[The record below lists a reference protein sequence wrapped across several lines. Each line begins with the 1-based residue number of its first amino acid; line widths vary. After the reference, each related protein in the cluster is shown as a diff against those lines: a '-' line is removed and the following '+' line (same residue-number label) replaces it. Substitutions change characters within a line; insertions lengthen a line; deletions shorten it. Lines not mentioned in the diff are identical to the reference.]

1 MKTRVLSLLLACVLG
16 LSLCA
21 CSGGGQMET
30 SIAEDLFTQTIDKED
45 RSVQESDK
53 IVITDQLGRTI
64 EFDEPPPEAGYNNH
78 AIPYIFYAVMGE

>member
-45 RSVQESDK
+45 RSVQD
-53 IVITDQLGRTI
+53 
-64 EFDEPPPEAGYNNH
+64 H
-78 AIPYIFYAVMGE
+78 

>member
-30 SIAEDLFTQTIDKED
+30 SIAEDSLRQLIKRIDPCK
-45 RSVQESDK
+45 R
-53 IVITDQLGRTI
+53 VIKL
-64 EFDEPPPEAGYNNH
+64 
-78 AIPYIFYAVMGE
+78 

>member
-64 EFDEPPPEAGYNNH
+64 EFDEPPEAGYNNH
-78 AIPYIFYAVMGE
+78 AIPLYLLRCNGE

>member
-53 IVITDQLGRTI
+53 L
-64 EFDEPPPEAGYNNH
+64 
-78 AIPYIFYAVMGE
+78 